1 MLGVSPTKRIHMPK
15 KDNIPKFRFS
25 KRVVVR
31 GKMRIIESVLQ
42 YYDKGWKD
50 VPVVEDELDRRIL
63 E

>member
-1 MLGVSPTKRIHMPK
+1 MTKK
-15 KDNIPKFRFS
+15 ESSNIPKLRYS

-31 GKMRIIESVLQ
+31 GKMRIIESILQ

>member
-1 MLGVSPTKRIHMPK
+1 MDK
-15 KDNIPKFRFS
+15 KESKNISKLRYS

-31 GKMRIIESVLQ
+31 GKMRIIEPVLQ

>member
-1 MLGVSPTKRIHMPK
+1 MAK
-15 KDNIPKFRFS
+15 KESNEIIRLRFS

-42 YYDKGWKD
+42 YYDNGWKD
-50 VPVVEDELDRRIL
+50 VPVVEDELDRRLL